1 MEVTSSSLI
10 PLDPNSMPRYMPPE
24 MIPYKN
30 AIHVQYCP
38 GLNEIATMPATID
51 LNTIRL
57 SKWY

>member
-1 MEVTSSSLI
+1 
-10 PLDPNSMPRYMPPE
+10 MPRYMPPE
-24 MIPYKN
+24 TIPYKN
-30 AIHVQYCP
+30 AIHVQDCP